1 MARFGRGFPVPFR
14 YRITRVGSAPPAGPQ
29 FVQQAVGSSGAAST
43 TLSAVFGAALS
54 SRLAHYL
61 SEAFAQAGV
70 QPGVGGTAIDAN
82 NVQAI
87 QRLTGPVKHLVLTA
101 FSNALDDVFLIGVP
115 FIVVAFVVSW
125 FLKEVPLRTG
135 PGPGGPAP
143 DGQLPAETVG
153 AP

>member
-1 MARFGRGFPVPFR
+1 
-14 YRITRVGSAPPAGPQ
+14 
-29 FVQQAVGSSGAAST
+29 
-43 TLSAVFGAALS
+43 LS

-87 QRLTGPVKHLVLTA
+87 QRLTGPVRHLVLTA

-115 FIVVAFVVSW
+115 FIVVAFVVAW

-135 PGPGGPAP
+135 PGPGGPRP